1 MIYSFILPCKTEVGI
16 KGKPPSSE
24 GLASRQEPNETELYP
39 KERMRRVSGFIREY
53 EIECKLEDNMK
64 FCYRGTKYN
73 ELKRKAKPA
82 DTKLVYRG
90 IKHAA

>member
-1 MIYSFILPCKTEVGI
+1 MP
-16 KGKPPSSE
+16 
-24 GLASRQEPNETELYP
+24 
-39 KERMRRVSGFIREY
+39 EY

-64 FCYRGTKYN
+64 FCYRGTKYDK
-73 ELKRKAKPA
+73 LKRNAKPA

>member
-1 MIYSFILPCKTEVGI
+1 MP
-16 KGKPPSSE
+16 
-24 GLASRQEPNETELYP
+24 
-39 KERMRRVSGFIREY
+39 EY
-53 EIECKLEDNMK
+53 EIECKLEDKMK

-73 ELKRKAKPA
+73 ELKRKAKSA